1 MEKKP
6 KAKFSADLY
15 ELNNLDLERP
25 TDAAL
30 VQKIRLPVGDM
41 DYYVEHQSKGQT
53 DDYKSVSTSSKTTK
67 KPAVRYVVDHV
78 KYFHPQES
86 SAFYKYIPEDSLK
99 RHVNFSL
106 ISCVQLL
113 VYLFDTIIL
122 NLPLL

>member
-1 MEKKP
+1 MEKP

-30 VQKIRLPVGDM
+30 GQKIRLPVGDI
-41 DYYVEHQSKGQT
+41 DYYVEHQSKEQT
-53 DDYKSVSTSSKTTK
+53 DDYSTASKATK

-78 KYFHPQES
+78 RYFHPLES

-99 RHVNFSL
+99 RHVN
-106 ISCVQLL
+106 
-113 VYLFDTIIL
+113 IL
-122 NLPLL
+122 CTY